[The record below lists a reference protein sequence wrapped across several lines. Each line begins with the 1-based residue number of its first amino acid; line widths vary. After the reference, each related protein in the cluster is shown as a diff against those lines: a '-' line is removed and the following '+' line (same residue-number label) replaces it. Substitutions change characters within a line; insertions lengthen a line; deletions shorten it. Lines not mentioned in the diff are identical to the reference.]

1 MDYLKIIASLI
12 SFIRGALKGTAA
24 WAQAEALIDKIDANL
39 TTMQAE
45 GRDPNESE
53 RAEMA
58 AILDE
63 LVKQPAQGT

>member
-1 MDYLKIIASLI
+1 MDYLQIIASLI
-12 SFIRGALKGTAA
+12 SFIRGALKGTEA

-45 GRDPNESE
+45 GRNPSEEE

-63 LVKQPAQGT
+63 LVKQPAQGA